1 MPSMAALGS
10 IFLLLPVVE
19 LKGIGRDFLAPAE
32 MGIGDGFPE
41 QFSLIFHDVNL
52 YTIHYQVIFF
62 TGIMPTSEYCE

>member
-10 IFLLLPVVE
+10 IFLLLPAVE

-52 YTIHYQVIFF
+52 YTI
-62 TGIMPTSEYCE
+62 